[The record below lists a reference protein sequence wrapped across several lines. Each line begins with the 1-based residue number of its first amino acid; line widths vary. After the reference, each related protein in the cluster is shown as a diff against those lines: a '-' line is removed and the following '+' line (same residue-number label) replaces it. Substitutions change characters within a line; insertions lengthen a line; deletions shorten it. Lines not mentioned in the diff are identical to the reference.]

1 MAFPSAQGH
10 LAYFVPNLAIAG
22 NATKPLAAINVAA
35 ANATHGEFICTV
47 PCVIRQLNA
56 TIVLATVNT
65 STVPVITFT
74 KYTLPAAGGDSTA
87 VGTLSLPDAKVAGTV
102 LYKDLT
108 AGVAFAVGDVMQVK
122 HTLGTGGSV
131 AGEAVVAWNC
141 EYDPEVPGN
150 NSDMVAS
157 A

>member
-1 MAFPSAQGH
+1 MAYPSARGH
-10 LAYFVPNLAIAG
+10 LAYFVPNLAISG
-22 NATKPLAAINVAA
+22 SATKPLAAINVAA

-47 PCVIRQLNA
+47 PCTVRSLKA

-65 STVPVITFT
+65 STNPVITFT
-74 KYTLPAAGGDSTA
+74 KYTLPGAGGTSTT
-87 VGTLSLPDAKVAGTV
+87 VGTLSLPDAKAAGTV
-102 LYKDLT
+102 VYKDSIT
-108 AGVAFAVGDVMQVK
+108 PVTFAVGDVIQVK

-131 AGEAVVAWNC
+131 AGEAVVSWDC
-141 EYDPEVPGN
+141 EFDPEVPGN

>member
-1 MAFPSAQGH
+1 MSYSSTQGH
-10 LAYFVPNLAIAG
+10 LAFFVPNLVIAG

-47 PCVIRQLNA
+47 PCTIRSLKA

-74 KYTLPAAGGDSTA
+74 KYTLPAAGGTATA
-87 VGTLSLPDAKVAGTV
+87 VGTLSLPDAKAAGTV

-108 AGVAFAVGDVMQVK
+108 AGVSFAVGDVMQVK

-131 AGEAVVAWNC
+131 AGEAVVSWDC
-141 EYDPEVPGN
+141 EIDPEIPGN
-150 NSDMVAS
+150 NSDMIAS

>member
-1 MAFPSAQGH
+1 MAYPSAQGH

-47 PCVIRQLNA
+47 PCTVRSLKA
-56 TIVLATVNT
+56 ACVLLTVST
-65 STVPVITFT
+65 STVPVVTFT
-74 KYTLPAAGGDSTA
+74 KYTLPGAGGTSTA
-87 VGTLSLPDAKVAGTV
+87 VGTLSIPDATAVGKV
-102 LYKDLT
+102 LYKDSLD
-108 AGVAFAVGDVMQVK
+108 VAFAVGDVMQVK

-131 AGEAVVAWNC
+131 AGEVVVSWDC
-141 EYDPEVPGN
+141 ELDPEVPGN

>member
-1 MAFPSAQGH
+1 MAYPSAQGH
-10 LAYFVPNLAIAG
+10 LAYFVPVLAIAG

-35 ANATHGEFICTV
+35 ANGTHGEFICTV
-47 PCVIRQLNA
+47 PCVVRQLKGA
-56 TIVLATVNT
+56 LTLASVNT
-65 STVPVITFT
+65 STTAKVNFT
-74 KYTLPAAGGDSTA
+74 KYTLPSAGGTSTT
-87 VGTLSLPDAKVAGTV
+87 VGQLAIPDAKVAGTV

-108 AGVAFAVGDVMQVK
+108 AGVTFAIGDVMQVAW
-122 HTLGTGGSV
+122 TLGTGGSV
-131 AGEAVVAWNC
+131 AGEVVVSWDC

>member
-10 LAYFVPNLAIAG
+10 LAYFVPSSVIAH
-22 NATKPLAAINVAA
+22 NDTRPLCAINTAA
-35 ANATHGEFICTV
+35 ANGTHGEFICTV
-47 PCVIRQLNA
+47 PCTIRQLNA
-56 TIVLATVNT
+56 TLVLASVNT
-65 STVPVITFT
+65 SVTAKINFT
-74 KYTLPAAGGDSTA
+74 KYTLPSAGGTSTS
-87 VGTLSLPDAKVAGTV
+87 VGQLAIPDAKAVGTV

-108 AGVAFAVGDVMQVK
+108 AGVAFAVGDVMQIAWTV
-122 HTLGTGGSV
+122 GTGGSV